1 MDEDIKKMYQEEFK
15 RVEEELI
22 DLRIA
27 ESYFDFY
34 DKTNDKNKKA
44 IVVNT
49 VTAST
54 LYSILFA
61 IFDKVQMLKVSKAA
75 TIYIVFY
82 ALMYSIKNHL
92 ELKKLKKINV
102 LELEMGLYNCYEKYK
117 GLANADFSLI
127 EEAESQDDKDNFV
140 KMKK

>member
-1 MDEDIKKMYQEEFK
+1 MDEDIKKMYQDEFK

-34 DKTNDKNKKA
+34 DKTNAKNKKA

-54 LYSILFA
+54 IYSILIA
-61 IFDKVQMLKVSKAA
+61 IFDKVQMLKVPKAA
-75 TIYIVFY
+75 AIYIVFY

>member
-34 DKTNDKNKKA
+34 DKTNAKNKKA

-54 LYSILFA
+54 IYSILIA
-61 IFDKVQMLKVSKAA
+61 IFDKVQMLKVPKAA
-75 TIYIVFY
+75 AIYIVFY
-82 ALMYSIKNHL
+82 ALMYSIQNHS

>member
-1 MDEDIKKMYQEEFK
+1 MDEDIEKMYQEEIK

-34 DKTNDKNKKA
+34 DKTNAKNKKA

-54 LYSILFA
+54 IYSILIA
-61 IFDKVQMLKVSKAA
+61 IFDKVQMLKVPKAA

-82 ALMYSIKNHL
+82 ALMYSIQNHS

>member
-1 MDEDIKKMYQEEFK
+1 MDEDIKKMYQDEFK

-54 LYSILFA
+54 IYSILFA

>member
-1 MDEDIKKMYQEEFK
+1 MDEDIKKMYQDEFK

-34 DKTNDKNKKA
+34 DKTNAKNKKA

-54 LYSILFA
+54 IYSILIA
-61 IFDKVQMLKVSKAA
+61 IFDKVQMLKVPKAA
-75 TIYIVFY
+75 AIYIVFY
-82 ALMYSIKNHL
+82 ALMYSIQNHS